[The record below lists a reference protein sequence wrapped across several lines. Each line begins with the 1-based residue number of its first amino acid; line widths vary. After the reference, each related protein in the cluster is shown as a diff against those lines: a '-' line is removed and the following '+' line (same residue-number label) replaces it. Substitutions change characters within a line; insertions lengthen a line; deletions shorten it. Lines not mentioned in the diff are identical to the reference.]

1 MSEAGTRTVV
11 GMAEPTEE
19 ELDAEVASILR
30 RPADDPARLAL
41 ESQIEQCEAI
51 VLYAWHL
58 APEDGMECKPRN
70 CEACG
75 ESFTPPRDAGA
86 LYCSMACLRKGIRR
100 GALLGIKF
108 DRERDAAERESQ
120 PT

>member
-1 MSEAGTRTVV
+1 
-11 GMAEPTEE
+11 MAEQTDK

-30 RPADDPARLAL
+30 RSPDDPERLAL

-100 GALLGIKF
+100 GALRGIKF
-108 DRERDAAERESQ
+108 DRERHAAERESQ